1 MEVKAG
7 RTLRDVIAQ
16 REAEDPSFRSARARF
31 APFAAIA
38 REMVVTRM
46 HLGLTQSQLAERMRT
61 TKSAVSRMESGRQ
74 PMTVATLQRV
84 SDALR
89 TTFVI
94 SPSTSPPDESEGFVA
109 RATGVADA
117 RARTIRRTVTP
128 PATTQDW
135 LRVSV
140 SPHPSERSWIVGPE
154 VVGARTK
161 AGVATTTEPTQE
173 AAVEKARGLLLGRGG
188 GELKVHRPDGSLREV
203 RHVGS
208 ISRESKVLGTE
219 G

>member
-7 RTLRDVIAQ
+7 RTLREVIAQ
-16 REAEDPSFRSARARF
+16 REAEDTSFRDARASF

-46 HLGLTQSQLAERMRT
+46 HLGLTQTELAERLHT

-84 SDALR
+84 SDALS

-94 SPSTSPPDESEGFVA
+94 SPSTGSPDAADRVVG
-109 RATGVADA
+109 RATAVADA
-117 RARTIRRTVTP
+117 RGTVAGRLQAASQAR
-128 PATTQDW
+128 DW

-140 SPHPSERSWIVGPE
+140 SPHPSKRSW
-154 VVGARTK
+154 VVGGRSNV
-161 AGVATTTEPTQE
+161 AGLSVTTEATQQ
-173 AAVEKARGLLLGRGG
+173 AAVAKARGYLRRQGG
-188 GELKVHRPDGSLREV
+188 GELQVHRPDGSLREV
-203 RHVGS
+203 RRVRATDGDVAGS
-208 ISRESKVLGTE
+208 E

>member
-7 RTLRDVIAQ
+7 RTLREVIAQ
-16 REAEDPSFRSARARF
+16 REAEDPSFRSARASF

-61 TKSAVSRMESGRQ
+61 TKSVVSRMESGRQ

-94 SPSTSPPDESEGFVA
+94 SPSTSSPYEPEGFAA
-109 RATGVADA
+109 RATEVADA
-117 RARTIRRTVTP
+117 RARRSDELSRRQP
-128 PATTQDW
+128 
-135 LRVSV
+135 R
-140 SPHPSERSWIVGPE
+140 
-154 VVGARTK
+154 
-161 AGVATTTEPTQE
+161 
-173 AAVEKARGLLLGRGG
+173 RGT
-188 GELKVHRPDGSLREV
+188 GSA
-203 RHVGS
+203 
-208 ISRESKVLGTE
+208 SR
-219 G
+219 